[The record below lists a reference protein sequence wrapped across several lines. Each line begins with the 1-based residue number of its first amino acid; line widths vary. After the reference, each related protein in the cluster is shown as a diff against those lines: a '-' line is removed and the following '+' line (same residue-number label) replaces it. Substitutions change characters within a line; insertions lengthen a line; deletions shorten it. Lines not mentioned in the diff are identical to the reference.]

1 MADTPPPTDTD
12 ADRPHIEGGP
22 AGRPFRFAVTAPCPA
37 AAAGGLAPGWDAP
50 REELCDVPHSP
61 DPPSPTEVALKGC
74 CPRCGRG
81 RLFKGY
87 LSLAPRCEA
96 CGLDY
101 GFIDTADGPAFF
113 VMSIVGIVVVALA
126 LWVEFAYEP
135 PIWLHLVL
143 WFGLTGILSLALV
156 RPLKALMV
164 ALQFHNRAEE
174 GRLEK

>member
-1 MADTPPPTDTD
+1 L
-12 ADRPHIEGGP
+12 P
-22 AGRPFRFAVTAPCPA
+22 AGFRDGAETAAHAAPPCGCSGRLRGDTRRNRSFAI
-37 AAAGGLAPGWDAP
+37 
-50 REELCDVPHSP
+50 VPHSP
-61 DPPSPTEVALKGC
+61 DAPSPATVALKGC

-81 RLFKGY
+81 RLFSGF
-87 LSLAPRCEA
+87 LAMAPRCEA

-101 GFIDTADGPAFF
+101 GFIDTGDGPAFF